1 MSGVPPPPEFEPLTP
16 PKPHNC
22 FTHTSQQDAIF
33 IDPPK
38 AEEKTIDF
46 ASNPDAQAV
55 KANLGILMFQDRTTL
70 ANLQRLDLLSQQVDK
85 YPKEFALAVMAGDI
99 RTGDNEKVNDWLHNY
114 VKGERFAVS
123 KRLIEEDEQG
133 ESDRQVDE
141 WISLENMRDNKE
153 AMTEEQKKRLEWFED
168 RNKTTT
174 YSGLKFADFP
184 KPVAIA
190 KTPAI
195 NWAQY
200 GVVGD
205 SLNAVHENILR
216 NIACGNG
223 NHGKPATIAMD
234 GSIKDQYGNPD
245 PRYMDR
251 EAYVAQAAE
260 EDAKKKRK
268 Y

>member
-16 PKPHNC
+16 PKPRNN
-22 FTHTSQQDAIF
+22 FTHTSQQDATF

-38 AEEKTIDF
+38 AQEKTIDL
-46 ASNPDAQAV
+46 ATNPDAQAV
-55 KANLGILMFQDRTTL
+55 KANIGILMFQDKITL
-70 ANLQRLDLLSQQVDK
+70 ANLQRLDQLSQQVEK
-85 YPKEFALAVMAGDI
+85 YPKEFAMAVMSGDV

-114 VKGERFAVS
+114 VKGERFKVS

-141 WISLENMRDNKE
+141 WVALEKMRDNKE
-153 AMTEEQKKRLEWFED
+153 PMTEEQRKRLEWFED
-168 RNKTTT
+168 PNKTTA
-174 YSGLKFADFP
+174 YSGLKFADLP
-184 KPVAIA
+184 KAVAVA

-205 SLNAVHENILR
+205 SLDAVHDNVLKNTAMGNENDE
-216 NIACGNG
+216 
-223 NHGKPATIAMD
+223 KPATIATD
-234 GSIKDQYGNPD
+234 GSIKDQYGNAD

-251 EAYVAQAAE
+251 EAYIAQAAE

-268 Y
+268 H